1 MHREQTRISARTP
14 LYGISFP
21 DTLAPST
28 ATAGADNASR
38 AFRMP
43 GRTILR
49 KVRHAA
55 VLCTALLV
63 GAVLLLGQAAP
74 ALAHRVNIFAW
85 VEGGTIRCESSFS
98 SGNPARDAKVTA
110 TLAGSGTVMGTAVT
124 DAKGRCAL
132 PITPELRAA
141 KADLIIEVQGGEG
154 HRNTWTMPAEE
165 YLAAPVVE
173 AGKVA
178 VTATATTQAAAGA
191 APEGDAPKAVAPAAF
206 AAGPSAGTAVDEA
219 ALRRIVA

>member
-43 GRTILR
+43 GRTIPR

-74 ALAHRVNIFAW
+74 SA
-85 VEGGTIRCESSFS
+85 
-98 SGNPARDAKVTA
+98 AKVRSAAA
-110 TLAGSGTVMGTAVT
+110 TPPATP
-124 DAKGRCAL
+124 RL
-132 PITPELRAA
+132 PPRWRAA
-141 KADLIIEVQGGEG
+141 A
-154 HRNTWTMPAEE
+154 R
-165 YLAAPVVE
+165 
-173 AGKVA
+173 
-178 VTATATTQAAAGA
+178 
-191 APEGDAPKAVAPAAF
+191 
-206 AAGPSAGTAVDEA
+206 
-219 ALRRIVA
+219 